1 MNNSAFDDLSLDRL
15 RQRTSEKWSLY
26 PPDVLPAFV
35 AETDFDPTPSVR
47 AALALAIDSGDLGYA
62 HPTELGAAFAD
73 FAKSRFDWSIEA
85 RRVFVVP
92 DVMSGVI
99 ESLVALSQSG
109 SAVVIS
115 PPVYPPFF
123 GTLRNAGRPIVEVP
137 LLRDSESSRWELDL
151 QGLEKAFAAGAGAYL
166 ICSPHNPVGRVWS
179 EIELRKIA
187 ELAERYGVVVV
198 ADEIHAPLT
207 MPGVTFAP
215 FLSVSGPKPQS
226 ISVTSA
232 SKAWNIAGLKC
243 AVVIAGSDAVE
254 KSLRDH
260 FAALETEIRDRIGQL
275 GVVGTQA
282 AFRDR
287 SDWLDNLVEHLDGNR
302 RLLKELLD
310 RRIPGARYSPA
321 DATYLGWIDCS
332 ALGLG
337 PDPAAH
343 FLERGRVAL
352 ARGLDFGKQGA
363 SFVRL
368 NFGTS
373 SAILTEIV
381 ERMARAL

>member
-1 MNNSAFDDLSLDRL
+1 MNNSPFDDLSLDRL

-35 AETDFDPTPSVR
+35 AETDFDTAQSVR
-47 AALALAIDSGDLGYA
+47 NALATAIDSGDLGYA
-62 HPTELGAAFAD
+62 HPAGLGAAFAD
-73 FAKSRFDWSIEA
+73 FAKSRFGWPIEA

-99 ESLVALSQSG
+99 ESLNALSPRG

-123 GTLRNAGRPIVEVP
+123 GTLRNVDRPIVEVP
-137 LLRDSESSRWELDL
+137 LRRDSESGRWELDFS
-151 QGLEKAFAAGAGAYL
+151 GLEKAFAAGAGAYL
-166 ICSPHNPVGRVWS
+166 MCSPHNPVGRVWS
-179 EIELRKIA
+179 ESELRKIA

-207 MPGVTFAP
+207 LPGAAFSPYLAVG
-215 FLSVSGPKPQS
+215 GPKQMAV
-226 ISVTSA
+226 SVTSA

-243 AVVIAGSDAVE
+243 AVVVAGSEAVE
-254 KSLRDH
+254 ESLRGH
-260 FAALETEIRDRIGQL
+260 FATLETEIRDRIGQL
-275 GVVGTQA
+275 GVVGTLA
-282 AFRDR
+282 AYRDR
-287 SDWLDNLVEHLDGNR
+287 TDWLDGLITHLDSNR
-302 RLLKELLD
+302 KLLKMLLD
-310 RRIPGARYSPA
+310 ERIPDARYSPPE
-321 DATYLGWIDCS
+321 ATYLGWIDCS
-332 ALGLG
+332 SLGIG
-337 PDPAAH
+337 NDPAAH

-352 ARGLDFGKQGA
+352 ARGLDFGEQG
-363 SFVRL
+363 SSYVRL

-381 ERMARAL
+381 ERMARSL